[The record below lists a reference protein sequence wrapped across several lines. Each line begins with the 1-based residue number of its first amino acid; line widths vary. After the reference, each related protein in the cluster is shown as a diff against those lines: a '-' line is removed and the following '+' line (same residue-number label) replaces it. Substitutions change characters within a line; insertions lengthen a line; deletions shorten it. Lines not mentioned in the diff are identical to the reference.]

1 MKPSN
6 GKNLNW
12 NFRKPSSTR
21 NSQEFRERFVLG
33 ERCSCNSAPFLFIL
47 QPSTSPQTRHLVF
60 CLPYALTWSSL
71 LQQQLRCLPPQLP
84 FSLTARQTAHYVLT
98 QAWGVGG
105 GGGGQKAA
113 WNLMTSKGL
122 FAAQVQPPPNF
133 CPLLVPPALI
143 GLIEDKLF
151 EMDAQ

>member
-1 MKPSN
+1 M
-6 GKNLNW
+6 
-12 NFRKPSSTR
+12 
-21 NSQEFRERFVLG
+21 Q
-33 ERCSCNSAPFLFIL
+33 
-47 QPSTSPQTRHLVF
+47 
-60 CLPYALTWSSL
+60 
-71 LQQQLRCLPPQLP
+71 LQQCTFSVYFTAINITANTPSGILSPLRAYMEQPLTTTVKVPATTATI
-84 FSLTARQTAHYVLT
+84 FSYRKTNGTLCSNTSL
-98 QAWGVGG
+98 GG
-105 GGGGQKAA
+105 GWGGGGQKAA